1 MSFEFSTEF
10 KDEKKH
16 PAVVAWMNLV
26 FQKNMRL
33 IEEAIIRQALRGAY
47 RPVRRK
53 TGTRSDRDPYLAKE
67 IRRAL
72 DYRLPEGWQMMT
84 GEFHMDF
91 SAELPASMTA
101 EIRRL
106 EEQEK
111 HRLCGLTVENGT
123 SGLVL
128 KLHRPILAVPV
139 RQTFFGEKYIHTYRL
154 NPLLSDMLPTLLYAV
169 SSLANRYPDHAIA
182 VREGDCLPTKYI
194 KVGKKFKSI
203 YVEGSPAEFCIRYKT
218 SF

>member
-1 MSFEFSTEF
+1 MSFVTSVEF

-16 PAVVAWMNLV
+16 PVVVTWMNLV
-26 FQKNMRL
+26 FQKNTKL
-33 IEEAIIRQALRGAY
+33 IEEAMIRQALRGAY
-47 RPVRRK
+47 RPVRKR
-53 TGTRSDRDPYLAKE
+53 TGVRSDRDPYLARE

-72 DYRLPEGWQMMT
+72 DYRLPEGWQTMT

-91 SAELPASMTA
+91 SVEMPASMTA
-101 EIRRL
+101 EIHRL

-111 HRLCGLTVENGT
+111 HRLCGLTSENGT

-128 KLHRPILAVPV
+128 KLHRPVLAVLV
-139 RQTFFGEKYIHTYRL
+139 RQTRFGEKYIHTYRL
-154 NPLLSDMLPTLLYAV
+154 NPLLADMLPDLLYAV